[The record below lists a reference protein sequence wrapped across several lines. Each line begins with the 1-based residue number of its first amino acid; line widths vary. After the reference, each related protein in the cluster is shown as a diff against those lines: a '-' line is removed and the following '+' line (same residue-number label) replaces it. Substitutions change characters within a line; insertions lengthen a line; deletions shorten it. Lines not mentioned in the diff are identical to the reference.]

1 MITVDA
7 IPYNIGIV
15 SLQRQADFFDKYAVV
30 MEDGSEK
37 TNRAGTYY
45 HYVMTLEPSTM
56 TKTNYQLF
64 WDDITAP
71 KTPREIVIT
80 AGDVEIYRFYA
91 KFTGVSDNLNMITP
105 QQACWT
111 NLSIT
116 FQSDRLLRYA

>member
-1 MITVDA
+1 
-7 IPYNIGIV
+7 
-15 SLQRQADFFDKYAVV
+15 
-30 MEDGSEK
+30 MEDGSDK

-45 HYVMTLEPSTM
+45 HYDMALEPGVMT
-56 TKTNYQLF
+56 KADYQLF

-91 KFTGVSDNLNMITP
+91 KFTGISDNLDFISP
-105 QQACWT
+105 QKAYWK

-116 FQSDRLLRYA
+116 FQADRLLRTA